1 MIDLLRN
8 KKSECKRISTDTNG
22 RIMKRGTHTNDEAF
36 SLINLRNSN
45 TEVEHTKTLCEL
57 DQMLGK
63 FI

>member
-1 MIDLLRN
+1 
-8 KKSECKRISTDTNG
+8 
-22 RIMKRGTHTNDEAF
+22 MKRGTHTNDEAF

-63 FI
+63 FF